1 MNLINCWSIWGQT
14 HRSKH
19 KLSHSEKTKQKT
31 KGTYHKV
38 LAFNIY
44 KAAIIFRSIHQLSA
58 QSTHE
63 HRTETFSIFPFFLFF
78 FLIWYTPF
86 TETPPT
92 SLFLE
97 PLSQWASSN
106 TWTTLCGTD
115 RVTWNHTWY
124 RPRITQPLSLPS
136 IYIPLITFQ
145 PNNSVIRY
153 RTQVPKKPRS
163 ALHHWK
169 FS

>member
-1 MNLINCWSIWGQT
+1 MIHLRTNTQVKTQT
-14 HRSKH
+14 ITFW
-19 KLSHSEKTKQKT
+19 EKKQKT
-31 KGTYHKV
+31 KVHTTKSWPSTYTKQPSS
-38 LAFNIY
+38 LDQ
-44 KAAIIFRSIHQLSA
+44 SINFLHNPPISTELKPFLS
-58 QSTHE
+58 
-63 HRTETFSIFPFFLFF
+63 FLSSFF

-97 PLSQWASSN
+97 PLSQWASGN
-106 TWTTLCGTD
+106 TWTLLCGTD

-153 RTQVPKKPRS
+153 RTQVPKKKNPS
-163 ALHHWK
+163 TLHHWK